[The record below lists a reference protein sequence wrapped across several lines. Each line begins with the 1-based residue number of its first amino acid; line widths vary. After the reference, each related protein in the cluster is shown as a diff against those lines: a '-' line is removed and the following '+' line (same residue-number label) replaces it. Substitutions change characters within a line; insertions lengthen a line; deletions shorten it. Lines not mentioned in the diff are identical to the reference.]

1 MVNRLTFG
9 RKSLKSKRSLQ
20 SFAALSLLAGCGSGG
35 TETASEVDNQST
47 SIDQLKPVNVPTNS
61 TNIETVPA
69 SANLYKP
76 EVSDG
81 YWIESLQMD
90 PDITSPFGNNG
101 KASIIY
107 FAFPV
112 DPPTYLDTDTDL
124 KKWSPAPD
132 IVRQTALQ
140 SFSEIEDILNVK
152 FVEAIDVDKPNV
164 VAIGT
169 NQQTDTIAYAYFPS
183 GDVNIGSDMFIS
195 SDFLSKNQKS
205 EFNEGYLSEVFV
217 HELGHALGLKH
228 PFEAMGSN
236 LATLPSFEDNTQY
249 TSMSYT
255 DFAHA
260 FSDNFKILDYL
271 TLVDTFGVNPKYKA
285 GDDTYFFS
293 GDGGVFIIDG
303 GGVDTISAVGQ
314 QGDTFIDL
322 RYNSHSYLGSKYP
335 YISQKYQMTISN
347 YSDIENVYTG
357 FGNDHVIGNQLDNII
372 NTGPG
377 ENIIHPGEGKDVI
390 QIQSGTN
397 TINLWEEQQS
407 NDYLIFDMEDEGHF
421 TQVLNFQT
429 NGVCDVI
436 VLENTAFDK
445 ISLSPVLQMPDLSSG
460 INNSIIRLISDG
472 TKNLVQ
478 FLANATKS
486 EALSEDKIVM
496 LANND
501 SVGGSIDFFYV
512 NAALSYTSELSPFL
526 NVKNENSSIM
536 DWQVENF
543 ML

>member
-1 MVNRLTFG
+1 MVSKLKYC
-9 RKSLKSKRSLQ
+9 RKSRNSKRNKQ
-20 SFAALSLLAGCGSGG
+20 SFVVLSLLAGCGSGG
-35 TETASEVDNQST
+35 SESASEVENQST
-47 SIDQLKPVNVPTNS
+47 SIDQLKPVNVTTNS

-81 YWIESLQMD
+81 YWIKSLEMD

-101 KASIIY
+101 KASTIY

-132 IVRQTALQ
+132 IVRQTAHQ
-140 SFSEIEDILNVK
+140 SFSKIEEILNVK

-260 FSDNFKILDYL
+260 FSDDFKILDYL
-271 TLVDTFGVNPKYKA
+271 TLVDTFGVNPKYRA

-293 GDGGVFIIDG
+293 GDGGVYIIDG
-303 GGVDTISAVGQ
+303 GGVDTISAAGQ
-314 QGDTFIDL
+314 VGDTFIDL

-347 YSDIENVYTG
+347 YSDVENVYTG
-357 FGNDHVIGNQLDNII
+357 FGNDHVIGNHLDNII

-377 ENIIHPGEGKDVI
+377 ENIIYPGEGKDVI

-397 TINLWEEQQS
+397 TINLWEERQS
-407 NDYLIFDMEDEGHF
+407 NDYLIFDMENDGHF

-429 NGVCDVI
+429 DGVCDVI
-436 VLENTAFDK
+436 VLDNTAFDK
-445 ISLSPVLQMPDLSSG
+445 ISLSPVLQMTDLTAG
-460 INNSIIRLISDG
+460 LNHSIIRLIGDG
-472 TKNLVQ
+472 TENLVDL
-478 FLANATKS
+478 LANPAKS
-486 EALSEDKIVM
+486 ETVSEDKLVM
-496 LANND
+496 VAGSD
-501 SVGGSIDFFYV
+501 GVGGSIDFFYLD
-512 NAALSYTSELSPFL
+512 AAISNTSELSPFL
-526 NVKNENSSIM
+526 NVINENSSIA

-543 ML
+543 IL